1 LRAPSAGLVVV
12 RDAGNRSARFA
23 CYRHVPIA
31 PIGTTCHRGGREPR
45 CSFSPYPLA
54 VDLTGKVA
62 LVTGTRRI
70 GAEVATHLARRGAD
84 VALSYWQSANEAQR
98 AVDAVRA
105 EGRRGLA
112 VQADLREAAACRD
125 LVARAVEGLGRLDVL
140 VALASVYER
149 VPFDTLTERDWDAGL
164 AVDLSASFFC
174 AQAAVPHMRAQGGGH
189 IILFSDWLATSGRPR
204 YKGYVP
210 YYVAKAGVTAL
221 GEALAL
227 ELAPDHILV
236 NTIAPGPILPAAGS
250 TDESN
255 RAILAATP
263 LARWGG
269 GDSIATAVL
278 ALIEHDFITG
288 EQIRVDGGRHLL

>member
-1 LRAPSAGLVVV
+1 VNVNGK
-12 RDAGNRSARFA
+12 
-23 CYRHVPIA
+23 
-31 PIGTTCHRGGREPR
+31 
-45 CSFSPYPLA
+45 A
-54 VDLTGKVA
+54 V

-70 GAEVATHLARRGAD
+70 GADVATHLARRGAD
-84 VALSYWQSANEAQR
+84 VALCYWQSGEEAQR

-112 VQADLREAAACRD
+112 LQADLRDPSACRD
-125 LVARAVEGLGRLDVL
+125 LVSRAVEGLGRLDVL
-140 VALASVYER
+140 VALASVYAR
-149 VPFDTLTERDWDAGL
+149 VPFDALTEHDWDAGL

-174 AQAAVPHMRAQGGGH
+174 AQAAVPHMRAQGGGR
-189 IILFSDWLATSGRPR
+189 IILFSDWIATSGRTR

-250 TDESN
+250 SDETN
-255 RAILAATP
+255 RAVIAATP
-263 LARWGG
+263 LAHWGG
-269 GDSIATAVL
+269 SDAIATTVL
-278 ALIEHDFITG
+278 SLIESDFITG